1 MGYRADGSGYIDIN
15 TNEDNY
21 NDISKDVKAMCEKGG
36 FSVFISALLPLFVDL
51 ECGDNYHEEEIYATL
66 NEVSRKYDVISGE
79 VRFTGEDNIHWRFVY
94 EDGVWIEEN
103 GDVVYR
109 HGKEH
114 LYIVCIDEA
123 YTRDLQVMTP
133 DENADKYFEGEAD
146 EFDVEWGDYG
156 SANVYLGYYWAKN
169 PEAAKELA
177 AMYGEDKGFMK
188 VIDTGVT
195 R

>member
-1 MGYRADGSGYIDIN
+1 MGHRAEGSGYIDIN

-21 NDISKDVKAMCEKGG
+21 
-36 FSVFISALLPLFVDL
+36 
-51 ECGDNYHEEEIYATL
+51 
-66 NEVSRKYDVISGE
+66 
-79 VRFTGEDNIHWRFVY
+79 
-94 EDGVWIEEN
+94 WIEEN

-123 YTRDLQVMTP
+123 YTRDIQVMTP
-133 DENADKYFEGEAD
+133 DEKADEYFEGEAD

-156 SANVYLGYYWAKN
+156 SADLYLGYYWAKT

>member
-1 MGYRADGSGYIDIN
+1 MGYYADGSGYIDIVA
-15 TNEDNY
+15 NEDNWTEIALDVKLMLDDAGFGVFVPKLLPLSIDFDCSGNY
-21 NDISKDVKAMCEKGG
+21 HEDDVIGVLNDISNKYE
-36 FSVFISALLPLFVDL
+36 IS
-51 ECGDNYHEEEIYATL
+51 
-66 NEVSRKYDVISGE
+66 SGE
-79 VRFTGEDNIHWRFVY
+79 LEFTGEDNIHWRFIY
-94 EDGVWIEEN
+94 DDGVWIEED

-123 YTRDLQVMTP
+123 YTRDIQVMTP
-133 DENADKYFEGEAD
+133 DENADKYFEVEAD

-156 SANVYLGYYWAKN
+156 SADLYLGYYWAKN

>member
-1 MGYRADGSGYIDIN
+1 MGYCADGSGYIDIVA
-15 TNEDNY
+15 NEDNWVEIAVDVKLMLDDAGFGVVPQLSPLSIDFDY
-21 NDISKDVKAMCEKGG
+21 SGNYHEDDVIGVLNDISNKYE
-36 FSVFISALLPLFVDL
+36 IS
-51 ECGDNYHEEEIYATL
+51 
-66 NEVSRKYDVISGE
+66 SGE
-79 VRFTGEDNIHWRFVY
+79 LEFTGEDHASWRFIY
-94 EDGVWIEEN
+94 RDGVWHEEN
-103 GDVVYR
+103 GEVVYKS
-109 HGKEH
+109 GDEH

-156 SANVYLGYYWAKN
+156 SANVYLGYYWAKT

-188 VIDTGVT
+188 VIDTGVM